1 MFKFI
6 IVNQV
11 ILIKQENPVTRQSVQ
26 ERFNRLK
33 LLHLNTEWQLNS
45 KSFQGWCYSPVQICW
60 EETNLS
66 TSPWVTS
73 PCWTCPWTWLKNC
86 TAHEL
91 CLSRWKVAIL
101 YIDCK
106 RLCLIVM
113 TVSTGL
119 RLKATSNWCC
129 MITLITL
136 HILPNGTSAPSCT
149 ARHFA
154 ESAAPITPLTK
165 CGRSECRECILQ
177 ICRKFSWMIV
187 IEGVQND
194 WPLETPPFST
204 SPSNKDVLA
213 ETLKNPKQ
221 PNPVHHV
228 LAACPESCTAKAAK
242 VLMQSG
248 WWRGLQKDMFCNSI
262 QQGFSKGKNGSSSFS
277 GWICSTLS
285 CTNLSIKSQSN
296 WPNSDA
302 THIPQCGTFLN
313 IHSVNVPDMH
323 YTCLFR
329 GNQLFQLEL
338 AWTPAKLVNLTSDR
352 NPEAVCGGDF
362 FHQQRAS
369 APGLNELT
377 ENG

>member
-1 MFKFI
+1 M
-6 IVNQV
+6 
-11 ILIKQENPVTRQSVQ
+11 
-26 ERFNRLK
+26 FNRLK

-113 TVSTGL
+113 TVSTEL
-119 RLKATSNWCC
+119 WLKATSNWCC
-129 MITLITL
+129 MITLVTL

-177 ICRKFSWMIV
+177 NAENSLEWLWLKGCRMI
-187 IEGVQND
+187 GLWKHHLSQR
-194 WPLETPPFST
+194 LPPT
-204 SPSNKDVLA
+204 K
-213 ETLKNPKQ
+213 
-221 PNPVHHV
+221 
-228 LAACPESCTAKAAK
+228 
-242 VLMQSG
+242 
-248 WWRGLQKDMFCNSI
+248 
-262 QQGFSKGKNGSSSFS
+262 
-277 GWICSTLS
+277 
-285 CTNLSIKSQSN
+285 
-296 WPNSDA
+296 
-302 THIPQCGTFLN
+302 
-313 IHSVNVPDMH
+313 
-323 YTCLFR
+323 TC
-329 GNQLFQLEL
+329 
-338 AWTPAKLVNLTSDR
+338 
-352 NPEAVCGGDF
+352 
-362 FHQQRAS
+362 
-369 APGLNELT
+369 
-377 ENG
+377 